1 MEVFTEEEIKAM
13 RIRNGMSLAKARG
26 KYVCRPAK
34 FMFTEDLDDAHP
46 DKFYLKKDG
55 IHKTYTQVISEVT
68 LYNYARRGIS
78 YSQVARDLGIS
89 PSTLYYSMR
98 LNDGSNPR
106 FRGTKDR
113 YTKYMELYRKAKVKE

>member
-1 MEVFTEEEIKAM
+1 MEVFTEDEIKSM

-46 DKFYLKKDG
+46 DKFYLKKDSV
-55 IHKTYTQVISEVT
+55 HRTYTMVMSEVT
-68 LYNYARRGIS
+68 LYNYARRGVA
-78 YSQVARDLGIS
+78 YSHVAKIIGIS
-89 PSTLYYSMR
+89 PSTLYYSMK